1 MWKIKHSEKI
11 RSFFESIFIFFILGS
26 CFLPGCEVLEEFVCP
41 CTDTDYPA
49 YYPGGGKCYPTTG
62 DCESDNPG
70 KICKEC
76 GI

>member
-1 MWKIKHSEKI
+1 VKKSALFAKVFL
-11 RSFFESIFIFFILGS
+11 FFFVLGS

-41 CTDTDYPA
+41 CTDPDYPA
-49 YYPGGGKCYPTTG
+49 YYPGGEKCYLTTG